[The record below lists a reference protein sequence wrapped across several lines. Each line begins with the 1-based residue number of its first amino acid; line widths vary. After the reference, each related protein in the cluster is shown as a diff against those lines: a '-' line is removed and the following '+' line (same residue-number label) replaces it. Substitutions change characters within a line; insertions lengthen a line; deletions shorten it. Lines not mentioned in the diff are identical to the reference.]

1 MLTRPLRILTLNL
14 NIDRPHS
21 DGDRL
26 VRAEVERLE
35 PDLISFQEALWHGE
49 AVDQARQILDGLS
62 YQTVH
67 QFELQTP
74 DRPYRTA
81 IASRFPFVRSDL
93 VKLPSTA
100 RGREFPRALQAAEI
114 EVPSPVGRVLL
125 VNPKPHFEPHM
136 ELEREM
142 QAVAVADYI
151 ERNAD
156 PDGFPPLIAGDLDA
170 TPDASS
176 MRFLTGL
183 QSLHGRSTCFIDA
196 WVASGNTD
204 PGHTWSCEN
213 DFTCELAEQLFGH
226 NDVHR
231 RIDYILLGSPLLYNG
246 FAQVQKCEVVLN
258 QQSDGIWASGHFGV
272 YAEIRVN
279 RDS

>member
-1 MLTRPLRILTLNL
+1 MFAGPLKVLTLNL
-14 NIDRPHS
+14 NIDRPHP

-26 VRAEVERLE
+26 VRAEVERRK

-49 AVDQARQILDGLS
+49 AVDQARRILDGLS
-62 YQTVH
+62 YETVH

-74 DRPYRTA
+74 DRPYGTA
-81 IASRFPFVRSDL
+81 IASQFPIVRSDL

-100 RGREFPRALQAAEI
+100 RGRDFPRALQAAEI
-114 EVPSPVGRVLL
+114 EVPSPVGRVLT

-136 ELEREM
+136 ELERET
-142 QAVAVADYI
+142 QAVTVADYVD
-151 ERNAD
+151 RNAD

-176 MRFLTGL
+176 LRFLTGL

-196 WVASGNTD
+196 WIASGNTE

-213 DFTCELAEQLFGH
+213 DFTRELAERLFGSE
-226 NDVHR
+226 DVHR
-231 RIDYILLGSPLLYNG
+231 RIDYILLGSPLLYKG
-246 FAQVQKCEVVLN
+246 FARIQKCEVVLN
-258 QQSDGIWASGHFGV
+258 QPQDGIWASGHFGV
-272 YAEIRVN
+272 YAEIQVTQ
-279 RDS
+279 DD